1 MGRNKVRDARELG
14 RAEVAAFLR
23 ELAASL
29 EGGEVVL
36 AGKDR
41 ELRFGVSETVE
52 LEVKARTRK
61 DKARYAVSL
70 SWKLP
75 GDALVERRAATP
87 PATRKKAAP
96 PARKVKADPPA
107 EKVEAAPPAKKA
119 SAERKPAGKVAA
131 EKASAGKA
139 DGKRTATKKGC
150 ASKIEAR
157 CEKAGCEKDGIR
169 RQVT

>member
-29 EGGEVVL
+29 EGGEVAL

-41 ELRFGVSETVE
+41 ELRFGVSGTVE

-139 DGKRTATKKGC
+139 DGKRTATKKAAPARSKPAAKKTAAKKT
-150 ASKIEAR
+150 ASADK
-157 CEKAGCEKDGIR
+157 
-169 RQVT
+169 